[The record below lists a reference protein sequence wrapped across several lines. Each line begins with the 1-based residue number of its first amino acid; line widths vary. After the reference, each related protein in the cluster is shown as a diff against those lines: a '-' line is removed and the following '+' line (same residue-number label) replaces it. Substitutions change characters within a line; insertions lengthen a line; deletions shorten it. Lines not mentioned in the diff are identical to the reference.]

1 MKIGLICPYNVARGG
16 AVQEIVKDMQIGLS
30 KRGHEVKIIT
40 GRPRDVSGLDTTH
53 MLFVGKVTDF
63 KSPTHTLAS
72 FTMSSDAEADAR
84 AVEAE
89 KFDVLH
95 FHEPGLPLIGKQM
108 LDRSTSVNVATFHAK
123 LPDTIMSK
131 TIAKVV
137 TPYLRSILDDLDELT
152 VGSESAAD
160 YIRTLTDRPL
170 HYIPNG
176 VDLEMFKPVPRKAPG
191 ERKKIL
197 FIGRLEHRKGVKYL
211 VRAFEKLTHGRDD
224 IDLLIAGSGP
234 DQEKLELQ
242 VASAD
247 LKNVHFLGYI
257 DHETKLQLLAEAD
270 LFCSP
275 AIFGESFGLVLLEAM
290 ATGLVTVAGDNPGYA
305 GVMQDRGALSL
316 VNPHDTADF
325 ARRLQLLLENED
337 LRKSWRAWGLEYVKK
352 YDYRNIIE
360 QYETQYEQAL
370 LKHQQK
376 GREAAIAAP

>member
-30 KRGHEVKIIT
+30 KRGHTVKIIT
-40 GRPRDVSGLDTTH
+40 GRPRDITGLDTTN
-53 MLFVGKVTDF
+53 MLFVGTVTDF

-95 FHEPGLPLIGKQM
+95 FHEPGLPLIGKQI

-131 TIAKVV
+131 TIARVV

-176 VDLEMFKPVPRKAPG
+176 VDLEMFKPLPRKAPG

-197 FIGRLEHRKGVKYL
+197 YVGRLEHRKGVKYL
-211 VRAFEKLTHGRDD
+211 IRAFELLTRGRHD

-234 DQEKLELQ
+234 DDEKLALQ
-242 VASAD
+242 VASLN
-247 LKNVHFLGYI
+247 LKNVHFLGYV
-257 DHETKLQLLAEAD
+257 DHETKLRLLAEAD

-305 GVMQDRGALSL
+305 GVMQGRGALSL

-352 YDYRNIIE
+352 YDYRSIIE
-360 QYETQYEQAL
+360 QYEAQYEQAL
-370 LKHQQK
+370 KKRQQQK
-376 GREAAIAAP
+376 REMLSAP